1 MRQSLLRRSV
11 SRNAHLLESLE
22 QRCLLA
28 ADMNPWHNV
37 TTPVDVNRDGYVS
50 AIDALL
56 VINEINRNGA
66 VSLSSSGDTGPTST
80 FYDVNNDY
88 YISAIDALLVIN
100 QLNENSRNP
109 QPLPHSVPTA
119 DSYTAQQNTPL
130 NVNEANGVLAND
142 RDGTETITAVK
153 LTDPTHG
160 TLALAANGGFTYT
173 PATNFS
179 GADSFTYA
187 VNNGGINSSP
197 ITVSLNVNARP
208 QSVDDT
214 YSTRTGV
221 QLTVAPPQGVL
232 ANDTDADGGTLTA
245 ERLVGPPGSTQNGT
259 LLFNPDGSF
268 LYTPNANFRGTDS
281 FRYVARDANGGSSM
295 SAIVRINV
303 VPFAQDDNFAVNA
316 GTTLNIAAPGVLSND
331 LGAGVITAALD
342 VTTSNGDLQLNSDGS
357 FAYTPVAGFS
367 GTDTFTYHVVD
378 GGSDS
383 NTATVTILINALPI
397 AGLDAY
403 QFTGGST
410 LTVDEANGL
419 LRNDSAPDGGTLTA
433 IVKTQPING
442 LLSLSANGSF
452 TYTPNS
458 GFSGLDSFTYAA
470 SDGTG
475 ASSDTVVRINV
486 PSPSST
492 TVVFTLSTVNA
503 AGTAITS
510 IPVGGTFFVQV
521 QVEDVRTVTTGV
533 FQAFLDIFYDTRLID
548 VSGAPTFGSDY
559 LNGRKADIATDGIV
573 NEAGALAGLQEL
585 GGGPKLLMRV
595 PVQALA
601 AGIAV
606 FAGDPRDLTPANDVL
621 LFAKPTAEP
630 ISAMS
635 FVPVSINVFQ
645 GAVPTAVNDTYDA
658 QEDVQLN
665 IAVGQGVLANDT
677 NPGGLPLTATVVQNV
692 QNGTLTLNADGSFS
706 YLANA
711 NFHGIDTFTYTA
723 NDGTVNSN
731 TATVTINV
739 ASVDDPP
746 TSVND
751 SYTVGGVSL
760 TVSAADGVLKND
772 TDLDSDPLTAQLV
785 SQPANGILTL
795 NADGSFVYTP
805 RASFVGVDS
814 FTYRA
819 VGNGVA
825 SNSATVS
832 LNVDDLTPSSI
843 AGHVYTDVNND
854 GIRGLTEAPIAG
866 ILITLQGTTASG
878 QSVFRTTTTAGNG
891 SYRFDGVTRG
901 A

>member
-11 SRNAHLLESLE
+11 SRNAHLLEALE

-28 ADMNPWHNV
+28 ADMSPWHNV

-100 QLNENSRNP
+100 RLNENSRNP
-109 QPLPHSVPTA
+109 QPLPQSVPTA

-130 NVNEANGVLAND
+130 VVSEATGVLAND

-160 TLALAANGGFTYT
+160 TLTLAPNGGFTYT
-173 PATNFS
+173 PAANYF

-187 VNNGGINSSP
+187 VNNGGNNSSP
-197 ITVSLNVNARP
+197 VTVSLTVNA
-208 QSVDDT
+208 
-214 YSTRTGV
+214 
-221 QLTVAPPQGVL
+221 PPV
-232 ANDTDADGGTLTA
+232 
-245 ERLVGPPGSTQNGT
+245 
-259 LLFNPDGSF
+259 
-268 LYTPNANFRGTDS
+268 
-281 FRYVARDANGGSSM
+281 
-295 SAIVRINV
+295 
-303 VPFAQDDNFAVNA
+303 
-316 GTTLNIAAPGVLSND
+316 
-331 LGAGVITAALD
+331 
-342 VTTSNGDLQLNSDGS
+342 
-357 FAYTPVAGFS
+357 
-367 GTDTFTYHVVD
+367 
-378 GGSDS
+378 
-383 NTATVTILINALPI
+383 

-403 QFTGGST
+403 QVAAGST
-410 LTVDEANGL
+410 LTVNAADGL
-419 LRNDSAPDGGTLTA
+419 LRNDIDPDGGTLT
-433 IVKTQPING
+433 VVLKTPPSKGSFI
-442 LLSLSANGSF
+442 LSDNGSF
-452 TYTPNS
+452 TYTPAS
-458 GFSGLDSFTYAA
+458 GVSGLDSFTYVA

-475 ASSDTVVRINV
+475 ESSDTIVRINV
-486 PSPSST
+486 RSSSST
-492 TVVFTLSTVNA
+492 VEFSLSTVNA
-503 AGTAITS
+503 AGNAITS

-521 QVEDVRTVTTGV
+521 QVEDVRAVPTGV
-533 FQAFLDIFYDTRLID
+533 FQAFLDIFYDARLID
-548 VSGAPTFGSDY
+548 VTGAPTFGSDY
-559 LNGRKADIATDGIV
+559 PNSRKADITTDGIV

-585 GGGPKLLMRV
+585 GAGPKVLMRI

-601 AGIAV
+601 TGIAV
-606 FAGDPRDLTPANDVL
+606 FAGDPRDLSPANDVL

-630 ISAMS
+630 VSAMS

-645 GAVPTAVNDTYDA
+645 GAVPTAVNDNYDA

-677 NPGGLPLTATVVQNV
+677 HPGSLPLTANIVQNV
-692 QNGTLTLNADGSFS
+692 QNGTLTLNANGSFS

-711 NFHGIDTFTYTA
+711 KFHGVDTFTYTA

-746 TSVND
+746 TAVND
-751 SYTVGGVSL
+751 SYTVGGASI
-760 TVSAADGVLKND
+760 TVTAANGVLKND
-772 TDLDSDPLTAQLV
+772 TDLDGDLLTAQLV

-795 NADGSFVYTP
+795 NADGSFTYTP
-805 RASFVGVDS
+805 RATFVGVDT

-819 VGNGVA
+819 VGNGVS
-825 SNSATVS
+825 SNLATVS

-843 AGHVYTDVNND
+843 AGFVYTDVNND

-866 ILITLQGTTASG
+866 VLITLQGTTASG
-878 QSVFRTTTTAGNG
+878 QSVLRTTTTAGNG

-901 A
+901 TYSVIEDQPLFMIDGKDTFGGQLSPINDAISFDLPPGTNATGVNFGEWGLLPDFARNGALISRPAVSELLLALDNTGVQDWWCGTPWQQYASVTTQLNSARTILTVTVRNTQGQTFSSDVIVVNNPRVQILGTRPEGLMIRLVGSPGDFGLPLNGLNAVAVDAAFRA